1 MIKIIA
7 DTTCGLP
14 LDTLKQA
21 GIETLPQII
30 TFGTETFRDDT
41 EMDTNSFLEKLR
53 ASKNLPGTAAP
64 PPALYAPI
72 YERILAAGD
81 TALVITPSAKVSG
94 TFRSATVAANEFKT
108 DQIHVIDSNTV
119 AGGLGSLVLAAK
131 QWADAG
137 LTIVEVKENV
147 TEMSSRERL
156 FFLVPTLEYLHKG
169 GRIGGAS
176 KLVGTLLKI
185 VPILTIREG
194 QVEPFDKVRT
204 VKQAVRT
211 IVDLTAEYSKDN
223 PEAYLTVSECD
234 SEPLLTQVTQEL
246 TAATGIQEIP
256 RYIVPP
262 AIVVH
267 GGPGLIETSCFI
279 ARN

>member
-14 LDTLKQA
+14 LHMLKKS
-21 GIETLPQII
+21 GIEILPQII

-41 EMDTNSFLEKLR
+41 EMDTTSFLEKLR
-53 ASKNLPGTAAP
+53 ASKSLPGTAAP

-72 YERILAAGD
+72 YEKILAAGD

-94 TFRSATVAANEFKT
+94 TFRSATVAANEFQSDK
-108 DQIHVIDSNTV
+108 IHILDSQTV
-119 AGGLGSLVLAAK
+119 AGGLGSLVLSAK
-131 QWADAG
+131 KWADAG
-137 LTIVEVKENV
+137 FTIEELKEDLA
-147 TEMSSRERL
+147 EMASRERL

-176 KLVGTLLKI
+176 KLVGTLLQI
-185 VPILTIREG
+185 VPILTVKDG

-211 IVDLTAEYSKDN
+211 IVDLTAEYCKDN
-223 PEAYLTVSECD
+223 PAAYLTVSECD

-256 RYIVPP
+256 RYTVPP

-279 ARN
+279 SRQ

>member
-94 TFRSATVAANEFKT
+94 TFRSATVAANDFKT

-211 IVDLTAEYSKDN
+211 IVDLTAEYCKDN

>member
-1 MIKIIA
+1 M
-7 DTTCGLP
+7 
-14 LDTLKQA
+14 
-21 GIETLPQII
+21 
-30 TFGTETFRDDT
+30 
-41 EMDTNSFLEKLR
+41 
-53 ASKNLPGTAAP
+53 
-64 PPALYAPI
+64 
-72 YERILAAGD
+72 
-81 TALVITPSAKVSG
+81 
-94 TFRSATVAANEFKT
+94 
-108 DQIHVIDSNTV
+108 
-119 AGGLGSLVLAAK
+119 AAK
-131 QWADAG
+131 KWADAG
-137 LTIVEVKENV
+137 LTIEEVKENV

-211 IVDLTAEYSKDN
+211 IVDLTAEYCKDN

-234 SEPLLTQVTQEL
+234 SEPLLTQVTLEL
-246 TAATGIQEIP
+246 TAATGIEDIP
-256 RYIVPP
+256 RYTVPP

>member
-131 QWADAG
+131 KWADAG
-137 LTIVEVKENV
+137 LTIEEVKENV

-156 FFLVPTLEYLHKG
+156 FFLVPTLEYLHQG

-211 IVDLTAEYSKDN
+211 IVDLTAEYCKDN

>member
-211 IVDLTAEYSKDN
+211 IVDLTAEYCKDN

-246 TAATGIQEIP
+246 TAATGIEDIP
-256 RYIVPP
+256 RYTVPP

>member
-41 EMDTNSFLEKLR
+41 EMDTNSFLKKLR

-211 IVDLTAEYSKDN
+211 IVDLTAEYCKDN

-246 TAATGIQEIP
+246 TVATGIQEIP

>member
-14 LDTLKQA
+14 LDVLRQA

-30 TFGTETFRDDT
+30 TFGEETFRDDI
-41 EMDTNSFLEKLR
+41 EMDTASFLEKLR

-64 PPALYAPI
+64 PPALYTPI
-72 YERILAAGD
+72 FEQVLEAGD
-81 TALVITPSAKVSG
+81 TALVITPSAKLSG

-108 DQIHVIDSNTV
+108 EQIQVLNSNTI
-119 AGGLGSLVLAAK
+119 AGGLGSLVLAAQK
-131 QWADAG
+131 WADAG
-137 LTIVEVKENV
+137 LTIDEVKENV
-147 TEMSSRERL
+147 AEMASRERL

-176 KLVGTLLKI
+176 KLIGTLLQI
-185 VPILTIREG
+185 VPILTVKDG

-204 VKQAVRT
+204 VKQAIRT
-211 IVDLTAEYSKDN
+211 IVDLTAGYCQNN

-234 SEPLLTQVTQEL
+234 SEPLLTQVIQEL
-246 TAATGIQEIP
+246 ITATGIQNIP
-256 RYIVPP
+256 HYTAPP

-267 GGPGLIETSCFI
+267 VGPGLIETSCFV
-279 ARN
+279 ARS

>member
-14 LDTLKQA
+14 LDILKQA
-21 GIETLPQII
+21 GIEVLPQII

-41 EMDTNSFLEKLR
+41 EMNTRSFLEKLR
-53 ASKNLPGTAAP
+53 ASKSLPGTAAP
-64 PPALYAPI
+64 PPALYTPI
-72 YERILAAGD
+72 YEQILSNGD

-94 TFRSATVAANEFKT
+94 TFRSASVAAGEFQT
-108 DQIHVIDSNTV
+108 DKIHIIDSKTI

-131 QWADAG
+131 KWADAG
-137 LTIVEVKENV
+137 LSIKEVKENV
-147 TEMSSRERL
+147 EDMASRERL

-176 KLVGTLLKI
+176 KLVGSLLQI
-185 VPILTIREG
+185 VPILTVKDG

-211 IVDLTAEYSKDN
+211 IVEQTADYCKDN
-223 PEAYLTVSECD
+223 PVPYLTVSECD

-256 RYIVPP
+256 RYTVPP

-279 ARN
+279 ARS

>member
-53 ASKNLPGTAAP
+53 ASKNLPGTTAP

-211 IVDLTAEYSKDN
+211 IVDLTAEYCKDN

>member
-137 LTIVEVKENV
+137 LTIEEVKENV

-211 IVDLTAEYSKDN
+211 IVDLTAEYCKDN

-234 SEPLLTQVTQEL
+234 SEPLLTQVTLEL
-246 TAATGIQEIP
+246 TAATGIEDIP
-256 RYIVPP
+256 RYTVPP

>member
-14 LDTLKQA
+14 LDILEQA
-21 GIETLPQII
+21 GIEVLPQYI
-30 TFGTETFRDDT
+30 TFGSETFRDDT
-41 EMDTNSFLEKLR
+41 EIDTEAFLEKLR
-53 ASKNLPGTAAP
+53 ASKTLPGTAAP
-64 PPALYAPI
+64 PPALYTPI
-72 YERILAAGD
+72 YEAILAAGD

-108 DQIHVIDSNTV
+108 DQIHIIDSNTV
-119 AGGLGSLVLAAK
+119 AGGLGSLVLRAQK
-131 QWADAG
+131 WVDAG
-137 LTIVEVKENV
+137 LTIDELKENV
-147 TEMSSRERL
+147 IEMASRERL

-176 KLVGTLLKI
+176 KLVGTLLQI
-185 VPILTIREG
+185 VPILTVKDG

-211 IVDLTAEYSKDN
+211 IVDLTAEYCKDN

-246 TAATGIQEIP
+246 TEATGIQDIP
-256 RYIVPP
+256 RYTVPP

-279 ARN
+279 SRS

>member
-14 LDTLKQA
+14 LDMLKRS

-30 TFGTETFRDDT
+30 TFGNETFRDDT
-41 EMDTNSFLEKLR
+41 EMDTESFLLKLR
-53 ASKNLPGTAAP
+53 ASKTLPGTAAP
-64 PPALYAPI
+64 PPALYEPI
-72 YERILAAGD
+72 YEQILAAGD

-94 TFRSATVAANEFKT
+94 TFRSATVAANEFQT
-108 DQIHVIDSNTV
+108 DQIHILDTNTV

-131 QWADAG
+131 IWVDAG
-137 LTIVEVKENV
+137 LTIEEVKENIE
-147 TEMSSRERL
+147 EMASRERL

-176 KLVGTLLKI
+176 KLFGTLLQI
-185 VPILTIREG
+185 VPILTIKQG

-204 VKQAVRT
+204 LKQAIRT
-211 IVDLTAEYSKDN
+211 IVDLNAKYCKDN
-223 PEAYLTVSECD
+223 PEPYLTLSQCD
-234 SEPLLTQVTQEL
+234 SEPLVSQVSQDL
-246 TAATGIQEIP
+246 NNATGIRDIP
-256 RYIVPP
+256 KYTVPP

-267 GGPGLIETSCFI
+267 AGPGLIETSCFV
-279 ARN
+279 ARS

>member
-64 PPALYAPI
+64 PPALYGPI

-137 LTIVEVKENV
+137 LTIEEVKENV
-147 TEMSSRERL
+147 TEMASRDRL

-176 KLVGTLLKI
+176 KLVGILLKI

-211 IVDLTAEYSKDN
+211 IVDLTAEYCKDN

>member
-14 LDTLKQA
+14 MDVLRQA

-30 TFGTETFRDDT
+30 TFGEETFRDDT
-41 EMDTNSFLEKLR
+41 EMDTATFLEKLR

-64 PPALYAPI
+64 PPALYTPI
-72 YERILAAGD
+72 FEQVLEASD
-81 TALVITPSAKVSG
+81 TALVITPSAKFSG
-94 TFRSATVAANEFKT
+94 TFRSATVAASEFKT
-108 DQIHVIDSNTV
+108 DQIHILDSNTIAV
-119 AGGLGSLVLAAK
+119 GLGSLVLAAQK
-131 QWADAG
+131 WADAG
-137 LTIVEVKENV
+137 LTIDEVKENV
-147 TEMSSRERL
+147 AEMASRERL

-176 KLVGTLLKI
+176 KLIGTLLQI
-185 VPILTIREG
+185 VPILTVKDG

-204 VKQAVRT
+204 VKQAIRT
-211 IVDLTAEYSKDN
+211 IVDLTAGYCQNN

-234 SEPLLTQVTQEL
+234 SEPLLTQVIQEL
-246 TAATGIQEIP
+246 TIATGIQNIP
-256 RYIVPP
+256 RYTAPP

-267 GGPGLIETSCFI
+267 VGPGLIETSCFV
-279 ARN
+279 AQS